1 VLAPGDQ
8 SDAAAAP
15 RATLSA
21 RTETHHERDSTSDSR
36 PAYAALVAGLL
47 LSAAYAVLPTS
58 YVAVREL
65 GLYTLVEVGAIVA
78 IVVGVLRYR
87 PAVAVAWLLAA
98 VGLSLWMVGDIVWSA
113 YALVDRDPFPSTADA
128 FYLAGYPVLAAGLA
142 FAARRSASSRE
153 PGTIFDAA
161 IVALG
166 LSVVAWIL
174 LVESYRSNEDLEPF
188 PLGVSL
194 AYVAGDVLLLG
205 VAAQFLLR
213 GLWRTWTFRVLAAAL
228 LLTLVGDAVFV
239 LNVANRLPG
248 EERFV
253 STALLVGILLYGVSA
268 LHPSMR
274 QLTEPSAAHRSFGTR
289 RLVLIAVACL
299 LPTIAVVVQTLRGE
313 LLYVPVSIG
322 AVLILTLLAVAA
334 FWSLAADARKAAQ
347 RESILSEYAAALLRA
362 SGREELFALAEEAAG
377 RLIGDGNARLV
388 EPGERGHAFAS
399 PLTVQGRLVAEL
411 VTDARPSEVRPVRDS
426 LGTIA
431 AELALALD
439 RERLMRIERE
449 AAEALA
455 EQNERLRE
463 LDKMKDQFVSTVSH
477 ELRTPLTS
485 MVGYLEIL
493 LEGEAGELSED
504 QRRFLEIVNRSCDR
518 LNRVIDDILVVA
530 RIDANRL
537 SYEMQ
542 DVDLR
547 MLTEEAVESSRM
559 AAVRAGV
566 DLRLSAPDEPV
577 PAWADQ
583 TRLNQMLDN
592 LLSNAIKFT
601 PDGGSVSVTLAR
613 QRDVAVL
620 QVSDTGIGVP
630 EEEVGRLF
638 DRFFRASTGLTISG
652 TGLGLP
658 IVKSIA
664 EAHGGTIDVESEV
677 GVGTTFTVE
686 LPLQSRSPVEETAE
700 EEVAT

>member
-559 AAVRAGV
+559 AAVRTGV

>member
-205 VAAQFLLR
+205 VAAQFFLR
-213 GLWRTWTFRVLAAAL
+213 GMWRTWTFRVLAAAL

-334 FWSLAADARKAAQ
+334 FWSLAADARKAAK

-547 MLTEEAVESSRM
+547 VLTEEAVESSRM
-559 AAVRAGV
+559 AAVRTGV

>member
-36 PAYAALVAGLL
+36 LAYAALVAGLL

-213 GLWRTWTFRVLAAAL
+213 GMWRTWTFRVLAAAL

-334 FWSLAADARKAAQ
+334 FWSLAADARKAAK

>member
-213 GLWRTWTFRVLAAAL
+213 GMWRTWTFRVLAAAL

-547 MLTEEAVESSRM
+547 VLTEEAVESSRM
-559 AAVRAGV
+559 AAVRTGV

>member
-213 GLWRTWTFRVLAAAL
+213 GMWRTWTFRVLAAAL

-248 EERFV
+248 GERFV

-334 FWSLAADARKAAQ
+334 FWSLAADARKAAK

>member
-98 VGLSLWMVGDIVWSA
+98 VGLSLWMVGDVVWSA
-113 YALVDRDPFPSTADA
+113 YALVDRDPFPSTADV

-213 GLWRTWTFRVLAAAL
+213 GMWRTWTFRVLAAAL

-274 QLTEPSAAHRSFGTR
+274 QLTELSAAHRSFGTR

-334 FWSLAADARKAAQ
+334 FWSLAADARKAAK

-504 QRRFLEIVNRSCDR
+504 QQRFLEIVNRSCDR

-559 AAVRAGV
+559 AAVRTGV

>member
-1 VLAPGDQ
+1 
-8 SDAAAAP
+8 
-15 RATLSA
+15 
-21 RTETHHERDSTSDSR
+21 
-36 PAYAALVAGLL
+36 
-47 LSAAYAVLPTS
+47 
-58 YVAVREL
+58 
-65 GLYTLVEVGAIVA
+65 
-78 IVVGVLRYR
+78 
-87 PAVAVAWLLAA
+87 
-98 VGLSLWMVGDIVWSA
+98 
-113 YALVDRDPFPSTADA
+113 
-128 FYLAGYPVLAAGLA
+128 
-142 FAARRSASSRE
+142 
-153 PGTIFDAA
+153 
-161 IVALG
+161 
-166 LSVVAWIL
+166 
-174 LVESYRSNEDLEPF
+174 
-188 PLGVSL
+188 
-194 AYVAGDVLLLG
+194 
-205 VAAQFLLR
+205 
-213 GLWRTWTFRVLAAAL
+213 
-228 LLTLVGDAVFV
+228 
-239 LNVANRLPG
+239 
-248 EERFV
+248 
-253 STALLVGILLYGVSA
+253 
-268 LHPSMR
+268 
-274 QLTEPSAAHRSFGTR
+274 
-289 RLVLIAVACL
+289 
-299 LPTIAVVVQTLRGE
+299 VVVQTLRGE

-547 MLTEEAVESSRM
+547 VLTEEAVESSRM
-559 AAVRAGV
+559 AAVRTGV

>member
-205 VAAQFLLR
+205 VAAQFFLR
-213 GLWRTWTFRVLAAAL
+213 GMWRTWTFRVLAAAL

-248 EERFV
+248 GERFV

-334 FWSLAADARKAAQ
+334 FWSLAADARKAAK

-547 MLTEEAVESSRM
+547 VLTEEAVESSRM
-559 AAVRAGV
+559 AAVRTGV

>member
-36 PAYAALVAGLL
+36 LAYAALVAGLL

-98 VGLSLWMVGDIVWSA
+98 VGLSLWMVGDVVWSA
-113 YALVDRDPFPSTADA
+113 YALVDRDPFPSTADV

-213 GLWRTWTFRVLAAAL
+213 GMWRTWTFRVLAAAL

-274 QLTEPSAAHRSFGTR
+274 QLTELSAAHRSFGTR

-334 FWSLAADARKAAQ
+334 FWSLAADARKAAK

-504 QRRFLEIVNRSCDR
+504 QQRFLEIVNRSCDR

-559 AAVRAGV
+559 AAVRTGV

>member
-98 VGLSLWMVGDIVWSA
+98 VGLSLWMVGDVVWSA

-213 GLWRTWTFRVLAAAL
+213 GMWRTWTFRVLAAAL

-334 FWSLAADARKAAQ
+334 FWSLAADARKAAK

-504 QRRFLEIVNRSCDR
+504 QQRFLEIVNRSCDR

-559 AAVRAGV
+559 AAVRTGV

>member
-213 GLWRTWTFRVLAAAL
+213 GMWRTWTFRVLAAAL

-334 FWSLAADARKAAQ
+334 FWSLAADARKAAK

-559 AAVRAGV
+559 TAVRTGV